1 MIINRLKRTSLVN
14 GIVAN
19 GAVVNRAVFNRA
31 VANRV
36 VANRA
41 IANRAIAIAAAA
53 VLSLSACTDE
63 QPSTEDKVASR
74 VESLGI
80 ESEPA
85 PKLKAEAKT
94 EVETLV
100 DSKVTTKDY
109 IPSLVSG
116 EKLVQNLC
124 SQCHGDKII
133 PFVLSYPNIK
143 GQKAGYILKQLR
155 DFKSDERQ
163 DLYMQSVVK
172 HLSDEDLQD
181 AATFY
186 STLKPLDLY
195 NRTKEYYRQ

>member
-1 MIINRLKRTSLVN
+1 MIIKRLKRTSLVN

-19 GAVVNRAVFNRA
+19 GAVVNRAVFNRT
-31 VANRV
+31 V
-36 VANRA
+36 VK
-41 IANRAIAIAAAA
+41 RAIAIAAVSV
-53 VLSLSACTDE
+53 VLSLAACTDE

-80 ESEPA
+80 ETEPA
-85 PKLKAEAKT
+85 PKLEVEAKT
-94 EVETLV
+94 EVEARV
-100 DSKVTTKDY
+100 DTKVITEGY
-109 IPSLVSG
+109 IPNLVAG

-133 PFVLSYPNIK
+133 PFVQSYPNIK

-181 AATFY
+181 VAAFY
-186 STLKPLDLY
+186 GTLKPLDLY
-195 NRTKEYYRQ
+195 NRTKEYYHQ